1 MSDSGSPYD
10 TMPPTSSSSSST
22 GTAEGVA
29 LWATTLLLVVVSSLV
44 WLRFRDRA
52 WHVPAVTKEGSEAK
66 RVPDAGD
73 DGDGDIRSHG
83 ASDALVRAGDGEIDD
98 DDDDDDMDFGEYD
111 VVFAVDGSLLAGA
124 ASKGSAL
131 LRDLVES
138 TRSAPAAPA
147 SPQRRSRRIRSLDP
161 DHKTRVETKIREFY
175 DTIAK
180 HEGRYFKTEI
190 REEKKQKK
198 YMMCQ
203 EVCGLTAF
211 VAFVERGIWF
221 SYIGRKNYLI

>member
-1 MSDSGSPYD
+1 MMSDSGSPYD

-98 DDDDDDMDFGEYD
+98 DDDDMDFGEYGAFLLPVGIHAWFSD
-111 VVFAVDGSLLAGA
+111 FFAAPW
-124 ASKGSAL
+124 GSA
-131 LRDLVES
+131 RV
-138 TRSAPAAPA
+138 
-147 SPQRRSRRIRSLDP
+147 
-161 DHKTRVETKIREFY
+161 TRVETKIREFY

-180 HEGRYFKTEI
+180 HEGRFL
-190 REEKKQKK
+190 RQQKPHGSSAGEDSF
-198 YMMCQ
+198 YTMIDN
-203 EVCGLTAF
+203 EALNIVH
-211 VAFVERGIWF
+211 VAIAVGSCDEPIALG
-221 SYIGRKNYLI
+221 